1 MKENRNE
8 VIEKVWKEMLTW
20 ITDYTFESYCKVL
33 DLISD
38 FNDNNPE
45 EQIEFYEI
53 ENGYGLE
60 DNYVIVECQEVQMKE
75 NKRGKRYE
83 RVGKI
88 NG

>member
-1 MKENRNE
+1 MGGDIMSVSNEREVSKMNENRNE

-20 ITDYTFESYCKVL
+20 VTDYTFESYCKVL

-38 FNDNNPE
+38 FNDNKPK

-60 DNYVIVECQEVQMKE
+60 DDYVIVEC
-75 NKRGKRYE
+75 
-83 RVGKI
+83 
-88 NG
+88 

>member
-1 MKENRNE
+1 
-8 VIEKVWKEMLTW
+8 MLTW

-60 DNYVIVECQEVQMKE
+60 DNYVIVEC
-75 NKRGKRYE
+75 
-83 RVGKI
+83 
-88 NG
+88 